1 MKRRRIKRGAEIN
14 PTPLAGALDCGPCKP
29 ISRPLSPASASTR
42 STRRRCAGSGG
53 CMRLI
58 LTLGTPGRGQRLRR
72 FLTRIELEVECILFC
87 EALLRYGP
95 PPRRRRH
102 PRPPPIG
109 IPPHTPPSLGALL
122 QARRRARARAE
133 RAQPRAAPVRRAGEA
148 RALHR
153 LFSRAPV
160 QGPAHVR
167 AGRLSA
173 AGVVARRRC
182 AGASRV
188 RRQFVSGDTHNF
200 PAATRA
206 IGRTATGKLCVSPPN
221 APPAEQDQLAQPFV
235 LRERWT
241 PKRLSS
247 PLRGGD
253 GGGGD
258 GDVLSERARA
268 FLKRRRR
275 HPHPRPR
282 PARGRGEARVRSRR
296 GAFAP

>member
-1 MKRRRIKRGAEIN
+1 VHPVLRSAAALRPAAAAQTPSAPAARR
-14 PTPLAGALDCGPCKP
+14 L
-29 ISRPLSPASASTR
+29 
-42 STRRRCAGSGG
+42 
-53 CMRLI
+53 
-58 LTLGTPGRGQRLRR
+58 
-72 FLTRIELEVECILFC
+72 
-87 EALLRYGP
+87 
-95 PPRRRRH
+95 
-102 PRPPPIG
+102 
-109 IPPHTPPSLGALL
+109 PPHAPSAPGALL
-122 QARRRARARAE
+122 QARRRARATPE
-133 RAQPRAAPVRRAGEA
+133 RAQRACCACSTCWRSPSASSPIFSSACA
-148 RALHR
+148 RACACPR
-153 LFSRAPV
+153 SS
-160 QGPAHVR
+160 
-167 AGRLSA
+167 LSA
-173 AGVVARRRC
+173 AGVVARRRR
-182 AGASRV
+182 ARARRV

-221 APPAEQDQLAQPFV
+221 APLAEQALLAQPFV